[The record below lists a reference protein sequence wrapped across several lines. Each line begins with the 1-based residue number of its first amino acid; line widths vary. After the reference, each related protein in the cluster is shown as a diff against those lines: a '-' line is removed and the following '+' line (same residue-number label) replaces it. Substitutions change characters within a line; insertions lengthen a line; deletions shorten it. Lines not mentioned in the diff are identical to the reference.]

1 MNLKRVIKEEIDDF
15 NWIKDV
21 KTYPTLQ
28 QLFDAG
34 EINEDDLLVLRGEV
48 ENGENGQMT
57 WVNDFTITINTK
69 KDTLGD
75 SSFDLGPNEEDVQK
89 AMGLSHD
96 YNVTFLISDGNLE
109 VIKKNKQSTQL
120 TEEIDNSLQWIQDIN
135 PIYSDNF
142 YIDIE
147 DLDEDQK
154 RQIQQMILDL
164 GFRWEDG
171 SNEILERALTNSNK
185 GYTINNDREE
195 KTLYRSTTPKEEMGK
210 FYTVLETDQFLK
222 LINKTLK

>member
-1 MNLKRVIKEEIDDF
+1 MKLKKIIKEEMDDF
-15 NWIKDV
+15 QWIRDIKA
-21 KTYPTLQ
+21 YPTLQ

-34 EINEDDLLVLRGEV
+34 EINEGDVLVLRGEV
-48 ENGENGQMT
+48 EDGFTNETT
-57 WVNDFTITINTK
+57 WLKEFTVTINTK
-69 KDTLGD
+69 KELLELTTFNLD
-75 SSFDLGPNEEDVQK
+75 PNEHNVKE
-89 AMGLSHD
+89 AMG
-96 YNVTFLISDGNLE
+96 VTSINELVFLINDGNLE
-109 VIKKNKQSTQL
+109 VIRKNNQSTQL

-210 FYTVLETDQFLK
+210 FYTILGTDQFLK